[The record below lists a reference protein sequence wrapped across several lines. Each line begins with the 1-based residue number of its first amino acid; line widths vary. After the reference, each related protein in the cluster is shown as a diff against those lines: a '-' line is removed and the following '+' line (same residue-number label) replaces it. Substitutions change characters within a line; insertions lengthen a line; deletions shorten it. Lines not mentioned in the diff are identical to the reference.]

1 VSGADLAGRP
11 DADEPRPR
19 DAASRLAAAASV
31 VGVTKD
37 RPREL
42 ARLLASLARQT
53 VRAGEVI
60 VVDNGS
66 GPEVAAAAAAFR
78 DALPLRMV
86 AEPARG
92 IPAAR
97 NRGIREAR
105 GDLVLFIDDD
115 CEADPDWVER
125 LVRPFAR
132 DPHIGAVGGEILS
145 GDPGRGLVEAFCAD
159 ETLLRMGRDGA
170 S

>member
-1 VSGADLAGRP
+1 
-11 DADEPRPR
+11 
-19 DAASRLAAAASV
+19 V
-31 VGVTKD
+31 VVTKD

-42 ARLLASLARQT
+42 ARLLASLVSQT
-53 VRAGEVI
+53 VRPDEVL

-66 GPEVAAAAAAFR
+66 GPDVAAAAVAFE
-78 DALPLRMV
+78 ASLPLRLV
-86 AEPARG
+86 VEPEPG

-105 GDLVLFIDDD
+105 GDLVLFTDDD
-115 CEADPDWVER
+115 CEADPRWVER

-145 GDPGRGLVEAFCAD
+145 GEQAGGLVEDFCAE
-159 ETLLRMGRDGA
+159 ETLLRMGREEDA
-170 S
+170 P